1 MEENQLVGKRLL
13 LVEDDRAV
21 REMLK
26 TALSEN
32 AYTVVEANNGAE
44 AFGLFRN
51 GRFDLVMVDFEMPFL
66 KGDELAA
73 RIKKLAPWQPIL
85 MITGHGKRPG
95 PENPV
100 DVVLNKPIDLDQLT
114 AMAKL
119 VSEARK
125 SLAAQTSLTTA
136 SCQNKEIHSCAAK
149 RSSFEP
155 PFNSSLPSR

>member
-26 TALSEN
+26 TALSDS

-44 AFGLFRN
+44 AFGFFRN
-51 GRFDLVMVDFEMPFL
+51 GRFDLVMVDFEMPFV

-85 MITGHGKRPG
+85 MISGHGKRPG
-95 PENPV
+95 PDNPV
-100 DVVLNKPIDLDQLT
+100 DLVLNKPLNLDQLRT
-114 AMAKL
+114 AMAVLISK
-119 VSEARK
+119 VGASV
-125 SLAAQTSLTTA
+125 AA
-136 SCQNKEIHSCAAK
+136 
-149 RSSFEP
+149 
-155 PFNSSLPSR
+155 

>member
-66 KGDELAA
+66 RAMNLRPES
-73 RIKKLAPWQPIL
+73 RSW
-85 MITGHGKRPG
+85 RPG
-95 PENPV
+95 S
-100 DVVLNKPIDLDQLT
+100 Q
-114 AMAKL
+114 
-119 VSEARK
+119 
-125 SLAAQTSLTTA
+125 
-136 SCQNKEIHSCAAK
+136 
-149 RSSFEP
+149 SS
-155 PFNSSLPSR
+155 

>member
-1 MEENQLVGKRLL
+1 
-13 LVEDDRAV
+13 
-21 REMLK
+21 
-26 TALSEN
+26 
-32 AYTVVEANNGAE
+32 
-44 AFGLFRN
+44 
-51 GRFDLVMVDFEMPFL
+51 
-66 KGDELAA
+66 
-73 RIKKLAPWQPIL
+73 

-136 SCQNKEIHSCAAK
+136 SCQNKEIHSCAAR
-149 RSSFEP
+149 RSSFDP
-155 PFNSSLPSR
+155 PFNSTLPSRYLINWASPQPATTSPSSLNVGKNFI